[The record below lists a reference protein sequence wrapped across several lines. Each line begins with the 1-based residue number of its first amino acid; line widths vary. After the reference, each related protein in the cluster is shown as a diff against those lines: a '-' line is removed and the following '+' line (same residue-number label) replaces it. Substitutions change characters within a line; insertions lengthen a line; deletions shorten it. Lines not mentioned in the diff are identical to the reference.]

1 MAEEEKG
8 IMARVGERLEGIAE
22 NNRKGLGAFLDKFVA
37 REKKSAAKNPVDTA
51 KTVTV
56 TVAKPVTK
64 PVGEVDEKLYGEIQ
78 RYGQEHPELQ
88 DQYPSFDD
96 LAEYYMKEVRPNMKM
111 TKTVEFLDR
120 LKK

>member
-1 MAEEEKG
+1 MAEEKE
-8 IMARVGERLEGIAE
+8 IMAPE
-22 NNRKGLGAFLDKFVA
+22 NEPKNNSNSCLGAFLDKFIA
-37 REKKSAAKNPVDTA
+37 REKKSAAKAPVDTA

-56 TVAKPVTK
+56 TVSKPGTK
-64 PVGEVDEKLYGEIQ
+64 PVGEVDEQLYGEIQ

-96 LAEYYMKEVRPNMKM
+96 LAEYYMNEVKPNMKM